1 MNLKKIGSP
10 MKIKK
15 KNEATLATL
24 CPRAHTTAP
33 PEFAPAPVYAST
45 AGITPISQYAA
56 YVVWGVV

>member
-1 MNLKKIGSP
+1 MNFKKIGSP

-15 KNEATLATL
+15 NEATLATL
-24 CPRAHTTAP
+24 RPRAHTTPP
-33 PEFAPAPVYAST
+33 PEFASTPVYAST